1 MNKISLLLSGGV
13 LALSACAIEAQ
24 PNYTVNIPVDPSM
37 DNTMAYLID
46 WDSSAKLDSTIVSN
60 SLISFKGN
68 VEKPFLGRVIVNGN
82 RGPIFIVE
90 KGTISLDAAGN
101 ASGTPLNEKLQ
112 SYFNKMQSLEADYKA
127 LNLNDSIQKATG
139 DSILAA
145 YQAIPAEAF
154 AENAS
159 TPVGLFWFLQG
170 AYEMGL
176 PEIDK
181 AIASTPALGESKRVQ
196 SLRNA
201 LLAKAET
208 SEGKHYKDFEV
219 TYDGK
224 TEKLSDY
231 VKPGRY
237 TLVDFWASWCGP
249 CIRQTKVIK
258 ELYNKYKD
266 KGLDV
271 VGVAVWDEVP
281 NTLAAIKSHKL
292 DWPCILNAQTIPT
305 DLYGISGIPCI
316 LLINPEGIIVSR
328 DKQSQELIDA
338 VDSAMSTFEL
348 PAPTASAVTTT
359 DAPADTAAI
368 F

>member
-249 CIRQTKVIK
+249 CMRQLPVLKDI
-258 ELYNKYKD
+258 YNKWHD
-266 KGLDV
+266 SGLEV
-271 VGVAVWDEVP
+271 LGVAVWDQPED
-281 NTLAAIKSHKL
+281 TRRAITEHEL
-292 DWPCILNAQTIPT
+292 PWDCIINAGNIPT

-316 LLINPEGIIVSR
+316 ILFGPDGTIISR
-328 DKQSQELIDA
+328 DKQGDELKADVDA
-338 VDSAMSTFEL
+338 AM
-348 PAPTASAVTTT
+348 ASARQ
-359 DAPADTAAI
+359 
-368 F
+368 